1 MSMSI
6 ENMMARVKELKE
18 EGQSNREI
26 SQEMHLAQATVD
38 WLLAKQASENFDET
52 LPPDVKVGWRTI
64 GVSGSRIQAIAEI
77 MADVIL
83 EEQDNLGFE
92 LDMVAGVTNNGV
104 PLATMV
110 SDLLGVDFGMIRPS
124 REGTR
129 INYASNYAGLKGKN
143 IVLIDDVVSSGSTSE
158 EVIKFV
164 KAREGVPVLAMVLI
178 NKKADNKIDD
188 VPLRALIRARPVRT

>member
-1 MSMSI
+1 
-6 ENMMARVKELKE
+6 
-18 EGQSNREI
+18 
-26 SQEMHLAQATVD
+26 
-38 WLLAKQASENFDET
+38 
-52 LPPDVKVGWRTI
+52 
-64 GVSGSRIQAIAEI
+64 
-77 MADVIL
+77 
-83 EEQDNLGFE
+83 
-92 LDMVAGVTNNGV
+92 MVAGVTNNGI

-124 REGTR
+124 REGTQ

>member
-1 MSMSI
+1 MSI
-6 ENMMARVKELKE
+6 ENMMARAKELKE

-38 WLLAKQASENFDET
+38 WLLAKQASENFDGP

-83 EEQDNLGFE
+83 EEQDNIGFE
-92 LDMVAGVTNNGV
+92 LDMVAGVTNNGI
-104 PLATMV
+104 PLATIV
-110 SDLLGVDFGMIRPS
+110 SDLLGIDFGMIRPS

-129 INYASNYAGLKGKN
+129 INYASNYAGLKGKKVV
-143 IVLIDDVVSSGSTSE
+143 IIDDVLSSGSTAE

-164 KAREGVPVLAMVLI
+164 RKREGIPVLAMVLI

>member
-1 MSMSI
+1 MSI
-6 ENMMARVKELKE
+6 EKMAAKVKDLKDK
-18 EGQSNREI
+18 GQGNREI
-26 SQEMHLAQATVD
+26 SQEMHLSQATVE
-38 WLLAKQASENFDET
+38 WLLAKQASENFDEAP
-52 LPPDVKVGWRTI
+52 PPDVKVGWRTI

-83 EEQDNLGFE
+83 EEQDNLEFE
-92 LDMVAGVTNNGV
+92 LDMVAGVTNNGI

-124 REGTR
+124 REGTH

-143 IVLIDDVVSSGSTSE
+143 IVLIDDVVSSGSTAE

-164 KAREGVPVLAMVLI
+164 REREGVPVLVMVLI

>member
-1 MSMSI
+1 MSI
-6 ENMMARVKELKE
+6 ETMMARAKELKE

-124 REGTR
+124 REGTQ